1 MKEFIDPVN
10 EIVYVVPRMSP
21 DGGRQSGVRYY
32 CNSCA
37 PDARKKDVLMDG
49 MHRVEAVSEDGLTL
63 DEKRSYNRKFTI
75 QNSDIRRANK
85 NSRTSGKR
93 IRTH

>member
-1 MKEFIDPVN
+1 MFFLGCHLMWGDDQ
-10 EIVYVVPRMSP
+10 VYVTTVIHVLRM
-21 DGGRQSGVRYY
+21 
-32 CNSCA
+32 
-37 PDARKKDVLMDG
+37 RKKDILMDG
-49 MHRVEAVSEDGLTL
+49 MHRVEAVSEDGLTP